1 MCFCAFSVTLRA
13 STSSD
18 SAVWNTKASYLNGV
32 YPAHAEHHLFFL
44 KKDNRTVI
52 LTRQDF
58 LSDRTADGDL
68 LFTFSSNI
76 LDFRRSPSS
85 INWLAARRLISI
97 LSLAR
102 SPRDP
107 KSSFRSFRSLIKQL
121 FCRETTGSPSWNMSI
136 GEHLAGV
143 LASKLRKIKLIKI
156 QSQRDEASQRLV
168 KHNIMI

>member
-1 MCFCAFSVTLRA
+1 MWRAFSVTLRA

-97 LSLAR
+97 LSLER

-107 KSSFRSFRSLIKQL
+107 KSSFRSFRLLIKQL
-121 FCRETTGSPSWNMSI
+121 FRRETTGSPSSKYEHRRASCWRSSLKSSKDKTDKNSI
-136 GEHLAGV
+136 
-143 LASKLRKIKLIKI
+143 STR
-156 QSQRDEASQRLV
+156 
-168 KHNIMI
+168 